1 MSLMAGD
8 TRSGSAKARP
18 RLLLVE
24 DDAGV
29 RRSLQLLL
37 QAKGFDVR
45 AYATGAALLADPSV
59 DGASLFV
66 ADYSM
71 DDLDGIEVLSRLR
84 TRGWAGPAVLITAY
98 PSPTLDA
105 RARAKGFD
113 VVLEKPFR
121 DHVLVETVTK
131 LSERRV

>member
-1 MSLMAGD
+1 
-8 TRSGSAKARP
+8 
-18 RLLLVE
+18 LLLVE

-45 AYATGAALLADPSV
+45 AYATGAALLADPSA

-84 TRGWAGPAVLITAY
+84 ARGWAKPAVLITAFS
-98 PSPTLDA
+98 SPALDA
-105 RARAKGFD
+105 RARANGFD
-113 VVLEKPFR
+113 KVLEKPFR
-121 DHVLVETVTK
+121 DQVLIDTVTK
-131 LSERRV
+131 LADRERRL

>member
-1 MSLMAGD
+1 MVGD
-8 TRSGSAKARP
+8 NLSGSSQRRP

-45 AYATGAALLADPSV
+45 AYATGAALLADPSS
-59 DGASLFV
+59 DDARCIV

-71 DDLDGIEVLSRLR
+71 DDIDGLEVLSRLR
-84 TRGWAGPAVLITAY
+84 ARGWKGPAVLITAY
-98 PSPTLDA
+98 PSPALEE
-105 RARAKGFD
+105 RARAEGFNL
-113 VVLEKPFR
+113 VLEKPFR
-121 DHVLVETVTK
+121 DHMLVETVTR
-131 LSERRV
+131 LSEQERGG